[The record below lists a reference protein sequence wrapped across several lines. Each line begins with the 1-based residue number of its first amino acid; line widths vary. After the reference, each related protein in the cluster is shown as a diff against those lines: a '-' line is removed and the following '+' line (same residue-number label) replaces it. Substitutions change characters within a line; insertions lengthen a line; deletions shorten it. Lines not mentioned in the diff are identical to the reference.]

1 MSNGGR
7 LMVWNIVRNGFLWS
21 TILFEK
27 EVIFHD
33 FDFETSALELEVLK
47 SNSWKNTLKCFS
59 KTMSLQREPFL
70 TMFYTIN
77 LSPLLITKKGLELII
92 ILGNYQ

>member
-21 TILFEK
+21 AILFEK

-33 FDFETSALELEVLK
+33 FDFETLALELEVSK
-47 SNSWKNTLKCFS
+47 STIYTHTTSCDKGV
-59 KTMSLQREPFL
+59 FL
-70 TMFYTIN
+70 FHYYLVSSMTDWA
-77 LSPLLITKKGLELII
+77 
-92 ILGNYQ
+92 